1 MKTLRQTTL
10 RQTTLRQIAQ
20 KFYQAAR
27 PLGWSLGLLGLLSAT
42 CSADDWR
49 QFRGGDA
56 LSINAQSHLPADWKE
71 PPSAAWRTPIEG
83 SGWSQPIIVGDK
95 VFVSSAVSAK
105 GGKPKGMT
113 GGVMDP
119 STMGRAAKPKDP
131 VTWKLFCLSFSNGQI
146 LWEQTVI
153 EAIPAFGKHASNTF
167 ATETP
172 AASNDAV
179 FVYFGAAGYMAA
191 YDFDGKQKWSKSLE
205 PQKINN
211 DFGTGTSLLLIE
223 KDDAVGKRLILQQY
237 NEQSATLFCLSPTDG
252 QELWRAERP
261 KGSAWSTP
269 IHWSNQGTD
278 EIVTGGQG
286 SVIAYDLSSG
296 NERWRVGGL
305 DTSFS
310 CSLVAD
316 ESAVYFGTASPGSR
330 APIYA
335 VAKGHQGDLSLSKD
349 ATSSE
354 AVLWSGFKSGAGMPS
369 PVVVG
374 DYLYF
379 FGNTATCYEKKT
391 GKEVY
396 RKRMPGGT
404 LVAGCPVVVGDR
416 IYMFN
421 EAGNMIIVKTG
432 PEFEATELATGS
444 KDEVYWSTPAVSA
457 NSILV
462 RSSDAVY
469 CYR

>member
-1 MKTLRQTTL
+1 MKTLAKLNQL
-10 RQTTLRQIAQ
+10 FEMMCNGFGLSVLIGA
-20 KFYQAAR
+20 
-27 PLGWSLGLLGLLSAT
+27 LGLAELK
-42 CSADDWR
+42 ADDWR
-49 QFRGGDA
+49 QFRGGEA
-56 LSINAQSHLPADWKE
+56 LSVNATSKLPGDWKE
-71 PPSAAWRTPIEG
+71 PPTAAWRTPIEG
-83 SGWSQPIIVGDK
+83 SGWSQPIVVGDK
-95 VFVSSAVSAK
+95 VFVSTAVAAK

-119 STMGRAAKPKDP
+119 STMGRGAKPKDP
-131 VTWKLFCLSFSNGQI
+131 VAWKLVCLSLADGSL
-146 LWEQTVI
+146 LWEQTAI

-172 AASNDAV
+172 AASSDTV
-179 FVYFGAAGYMAA
+179 FVYFGAAGYLSAHG
-191 YDFDGKQKWSKSLE
+191 FDGQQKWSKSLE
-205 PQKINN
+205 PQKISN
-211 DFGTGTSLLLIE
+211 DFGTGSSLLLVE
-223 KDDAVGKRLILQQY
+223 KEDPNKSQLILQQY
-237 NEQSATLFCLSPTDG
+237 NEQSAILMSLSPIDG
-252 QELWRAERP
+252 REIWRAERP

-269 IHWSNQGTD
+269 ILWNNDGV
-278 EIVTGGQG
+278 EEVVTGGQG
-286 SVIAYDLSSG
+286 SVISYELATG
-296 NERWRVGGL
+296 KERWRVGGL

-316 ESAVYFGTASPGSR
+316 DAAVYFGTSSPGSR
-330 APIYA
+330 APIYSI
-335 VAKGHQGDLSLSKD
+335 AKGHLGDLSLSKD
-349 ATSSE
+349 STSSD
-354 AVLWSGFKSGAGMPS
+354 AILWSGFKSGAGMPS
-369 PVVVG
+369 PIVVG

-421 EAGNMIIVKTG
+421 EAGNMIIVKAG
-432 PEFEATELATGS
+432 QEFEVTELATGS
-444 KDEVYWSTPAVSA
+444 KDEVYWSTPAVSN

>member
-1 MKTLRQTTL
+1 MNMK
-10 RQTTLRQIAQ
+10 QIRTSAS
-20 KFYQAAR
+20 KLWDPNASAIGLMMLFVTSVGSPAA
-27 PLGWSLGLLGLLSAT
+27 SK
-42 CSADDWR
+42 ADDWR
-49 QFRGGDA
+49 QFRGGSA
-56 LSINAQSHLPADWKE
+56 LSVNAQSQLPSDWTQ
-71 PPSAAWRTPIEG
+71 PPQAAWRTPIEG
-83 SGWSQPIIVGDK
+83 SGWSQPIVVGDK
-95 VFVSSAVSAK
+95 VFVSTAVAGK
-105 GGKPKGMT
+105 GGKPKGMS

-131 VTWKLFCLSFSNGQI
+131 VSWKLVCLSLSDGKI
-146 LWEQTVI
+146 LWEQTAI
-153 EAIPAFGKHASNTF
+153 EAIPSFAKHASNTY

-172 AASNDAV
+172 AASSDTV
-179 FVYFGAAGYMAA
+179 FSYFGAAGYLAA

-205 PQKINN
+205 PQKISN
-211 DFGTGTSLLLIE
+211 DFGTGSSLVLIDKGQE
-223 KDDAVGKRLILQQY
+223 QESRLVLQQY
-237 NEQSATLFCLSPTDG
+237 NEQSATLLCLSPSDG
-252 QELWRAERP
+252 QEIWRAERP

-269 IHWSNQGTD
+269 ILWSNQGVE
-278 EIVTGGQG
+278 EIITGGQG
-286 SVIAYDLSSG
+286 SVIAYELATG
-296 NERWRVGGL
+296 KERWRLGGL

-316 ESAVYFGTASPGSR
+316 ESAVYFGTSSPGSQ

-335 VAKGHQGDLSLSKD
+335 VAKGHVGDLTLAKG
-349 ATSSE
+349 TSSSD

-379 FGNTATCYEKKT
+379 FGNTATCYDKRT

-396 RKRMPGGT
+396 RKRVPGGT
-404 LVAGCPVVVGDR
+404 LVAGCPVVVGEK

-421 EAGNMIIVKTG
+421 EAGNMIIVKAG
-432 PEFEATELATGS
+432 AEFEVVELATGM

-457 NSILV
+457 NSILI

>member
-1 MKTLRQTTL
+1 MKSHPLSTKVYLTLGL
-10 RQTTLRQIAQ
+10 
-20 KFYQAAR
+20 
-27 PLGWSLGLLGLLSAT
+27 SLGLGVTSTFEASAE
-42 CSADDWR
+42 DWR
-49 QFRGGDA
+49 QFRGGSA
-56 LSINAQSHLPADWKE
+56 LSINSKSQLPENWTE
-71 PPSAAWRTPIEG
+71 PPQAAWRTPIPG

-95 VFVSSAVSAK
+95 VFVSSAVPSK
-105 GGKPKGMT
+105 GGKPKGMS

-119 STMGRAAKPKDP
+119 STMGKAAKPKDP
-131 VTWKLFCLSFSNGQI
+131 VSWKLVCLSLANGQI
-146 LWEQTVI
+146 LWEQTAI
-153 EAIPAFGKHASNTF
+153 EAIPAFAKHASNTF

-172 AASNDAV
+172 AASNDTV
-179 FVYFGAAGYMAA
+179 FAYFGAAGFLAA
-191 YDFDGKQKWSKSLE
+191 YDFEGKQKWTKSLE
-205 PQKINN
+205 PQKISN
-211 DFGTGTSLLLIE
+211 DFGTGSSLVLIE
-223 KDDAVGKRLILQQY
+223 KDDPSQSRILLQEY
-237 NEQSATLFCLSPTDG
+237 NEQSAILLCINPADG
-252 QELWRAERP
+252 QEIWRAERP

-269 IHWSNQGTD
+269 ILWSNDGTD

-286 SVIAYDLSSG
+286 SVIAYELASG
-296 NERWRVGGL
+296 KERWKLGGL

-316 ESAVYFGTASPGSR
+316 ESAVYFGTSSPGSR

-335 VAKGHQGDLSLSKD
+335 VAKGHTGDLTLAKD
-349 ATSSE
+349 ATSSQS
-354 AVLWSGFKSGAGMPS
+354 VLWSGFKSGAGMPS

-404 LVAGCPVVVGDR
+404 LVAGCPVVVGDK

-421 EAGNMIIVKTG
+421 ESGNMIIVKSG
-432 PEFEATELATGS
+432 PEFQAVELATGS
-444 KDEVYWSTPAVSA
+444 KDEVYWSTPAVSS

-462 RSSDAVY
+462 RSSDAIY